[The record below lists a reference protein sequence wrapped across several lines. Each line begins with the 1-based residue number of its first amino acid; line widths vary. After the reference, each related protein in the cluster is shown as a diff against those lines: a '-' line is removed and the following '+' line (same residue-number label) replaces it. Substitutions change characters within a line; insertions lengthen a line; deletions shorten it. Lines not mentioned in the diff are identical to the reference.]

1 VYPAWLLE
9 DLILG
14 VPKEFNTKGEGKM
27 TVRRMLIPVLLLY
40 AFFTF
45 ACVYVVLPEGL
56 EVADLV
62 EGSEFRVWNA
72 VVTNVGKSE
81 AGDLHVDITIRND
94 TGDWSTMQAVE
105 DKPAVLTTGDGKTTN
120 CETVLVGTGGHRLAP
135 GFQMRGYT
143 VLNAG
148 EPETQLLYVECQG
161 ATADAGSKL
170 LIDYVSFSGDLYDYE
185 AEANKAEGV
194 LELNLD
200 EVVTDLVYPV
210 AVPVDG
216 LIQETG
222 INITALSDNVVNL
235 LDVQRTDTGLQFNWQ
250 NFNPTKFPLKTHIGT
265 PPVIGSDGIIYGIFE
280 SLDIVPI
287 PLTPANEKMEWSTE
301 VAVPQDVKGLYILLG
316 VESKSPRNYSFYV
329 LDISDK

>member
-1 VYPAWLLE
+1 MN
-9 DLILG
+9 I
-14 VPKEFNTKGEGKM
+14 
-27 TVRRMLIPVLLLY
+27 RRTLIPVLLICT
-40 AFFTF
+40 FFSF
-45 ACVYVVLPEGL
+45 ACVYVVLPDGL
-56 EVADLV
+56 ELSDLA
-62 EGSEFRVWNA
+62 EGSESKVWTA
-72 VVTNVGKSE
+72 IVTNVGESE
-81 AGDLHVDITIRND
+81 AGDLHIDIAIRND
-94 TGDWSTMQAVE
+94 TGDWSTMHAVE
-105 DKPAVLTTGDGKTTN
+105 DQPAVLTTGAGETMN
-120 CETVLVGTGGHRLAP
+120 CDTVFVGTGGHRFPP

-143 VLNAG
+143 VLKDGNQ
-148 EPETQLLYVECQG
+148 ETQLLYVECKG

-170 LIDYVSFSGDLYDYE
+170 SIDYVSFGGDMYDYE
-185 AEANKAEGV
+185 PEANKAEGV

-200 EVVTDLVYPV
+200 EVVSDLVYPV

-216 LIQETG
+216 LIQNTG
-222 INITALSDNVVNL
+222 IEVTALSDNLVTL
-235 LDVQRTDTGLQFNWQ
+235 LDVQRTDTGFQFNWQ

-301 VAVPQDVKGLYILLG
+301 VAVPSDVTGLYILLG